1 MRYIKLIFLIYYLE
15 LKYYYFITCLSLI
28 LNACIN
34 IYIPIYSY
42 YIEAILVQKVNY
54 ISILFIILNILMIER
69 HYLILYFFYFI
80 LK

>member
-34 IYIPIYSY
+34 IYSY

-69 HYLILYFFYFI
+69 HYLILNFFI
-80 LK
+80 LY